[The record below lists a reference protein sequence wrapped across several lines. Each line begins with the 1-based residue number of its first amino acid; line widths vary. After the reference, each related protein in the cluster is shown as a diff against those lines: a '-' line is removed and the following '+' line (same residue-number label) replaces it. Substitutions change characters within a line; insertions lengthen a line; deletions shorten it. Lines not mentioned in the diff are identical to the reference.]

1 MTDAGHV
8 VVHVDV
14 TAAVGIEQVD
24 ALAPD
29 NVQRRVVEQR
39 GARPEGANL
48 QLESFVNRTVRLY
61 GPMTYHGVVRT
72 NYMTALQASLASQN

>member
-1 MTDAGHV
+1 MMDGKPAFAFESDDGRV
-8 VVHVDV
+8 YAYV
-14 TAAVGIEQVD
+14 T
-24 ALAPD
+24 
-29 NVQRRVVEQR
+29 
-39 GARPEGANL
+39 EGANL